1 MDLLLRPMGN
11 SSSCE
16 LLAPSAILSERTS
29 SSQLEFKFDRN
40 TPTPPAGGITGV
52 LRHINAQKIEAGLW
66 ATRLLTVVY
75 TFNYVFPMFGGHP
88 ASYFG
93 KALLA
98 NAATSALRLHQR
110 VSTVSLSWRTLLG
123 TLYAEDSAHYL
134 GYSLIFYFGC
144 LETISLVLVPIV
156 MFAGLHAVSYTL
168 TLLDCLNPGP
178 MWIKKK
184 LLVEMVKNYSSQILR
199 SFYLLH
205 IHTLN
210 FWDVATP
217 SRRNPYSKTMFQE
230 LRLFL
235 EMSAGSDKVPAALR
249 SLIYKAINIVSGMEN
264 MENYKKVRSETEE
277 ETWDSFGIHWLKGDN
292 EHIPIFYITEEIEQ
306 IQLLNELTD
315 HFYERGFVALSGYGS
330 LIPRVI
336 STVESLKNQSILE
349 GCQVN
354 PYLCKKMRGLL
365 GLFFQG

>member
-1 MDLLLRPMGN
+1 M
-11 SSSCE
+11 SSS
-16 LLAPSAILSERTS
+16 TG
-29 SSQLEFKFDRN
+29 N

-178 MWIKKK
+178 MWIKKM
-184 LLVEMVKNYSSQILR
+184 LVEMVKNYSSQILR
-199 SFYLLH
+199 VIALSEIFIMPLTIIFVITGKVILL
-205 IHTLN
+205 
-210 FWDVATP
+210 TP
-217 SRRNPYSKTMFQE
+217 YPYFKFLGCRYASRRNPYSKTMFQE

-249 SLIYKAINIVSGMEN
+249 SLIYKAINIVSGMYPVQN
-264 MENYKKVRSETEE
+264 
-277 ETWDSFGIHWLKGDN
+277 
-292 EHIPIFYITEEIEQ
+292 
-306 IQLLNELTD
+306 
-315 HFYERGFVALSGYGS
+315 
-330 LIPRVI
+330 
-336 STVESLKNQSILE
+336 
-349 GCQVN
+349 
-354 PYLCKKMRGLL
+354 
-365 GLFFQG
+365 